1 MKRTRVLEF
10 EFRTGRVTIDYDKC
24 IAPTCGFACVKAD
37 RFYGRNVLKILDQKP
52 VLAVTPEEA
61 KRLCNECL
69 GCEIHCQLH
78 ATGAIHIELPLAG
91 LKEYKMK
98 SARSRGVE

>member
-1 MKRTRVLEF
+1 MKKTGTLEF
-10 EFRTGRVTIDYDKC
+10 EFRTGKVLIDYAKC
-24 IAPTCGFACVKAD
+24 IAPKCGFACVKAD

-78 ATGAIHIELPLAG
+78 ATGAIHIELPLIG
-91 LKEYKMK
+91 LEEYKTR
-98 SARSRGVE
+98 SARSSGVE

>member
-1 MKRTRVLEF
+1 MKKAKALEF
-10 EFRTGRVTIDYDKC
+10 EFRTGKIKIDYDKC
-24 IAPTCGFACVKAD
+24 VAPTCGFACVKAD
-37 RFYGRNVLKILDQKP
+37 RFYGRNVLKIQDQQP

-78 ATGAIHIELPLAG
+78 ATGAIHIDLPLAG
-91 LKEYKMK
+91 LEEYKARPRK
-98 SARSRGVE
+98 SGGK